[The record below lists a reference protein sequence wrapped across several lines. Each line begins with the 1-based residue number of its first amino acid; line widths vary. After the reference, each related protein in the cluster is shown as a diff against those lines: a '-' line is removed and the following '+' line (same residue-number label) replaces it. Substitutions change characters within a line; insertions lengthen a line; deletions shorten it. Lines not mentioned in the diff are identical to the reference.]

1 MNDFAENYK
10 NILFDCGLCDYATDE
25 LAARFETLTAL
36 LLEANQKMNLTAIRE
51 EKEIIL
57 KHYADCL
64 LAAHL
69 LPENGRLLDVGC
81 GGGFPTLPLAIVRP
95 GLSVTAVDSTAKK
108 LVFVR
113 DAAKALGLRV
123 ETLPGR
129 AEDLGRKPDF
139 REKFNAVT
147 ARAVAELPV
156 LTEWCLPFVKVGGV
170 FVAMKGASGKEELEK
185 AKNAIKILGGSV
197 ETVEERTLGDAARV
211 NIVVRKNKKTPEA
224 YPRKNTIIQR
234 SPL

>member
-1 MNDFAENYK
+1 MSNFTENYK
-10 NILFDCGLCDYATDE
+10 NILFSCGLIDYATDE
-25 LAARFETLTAL
+25 LAARFEELTAL
-36 LLEANQKMNLTAIRE
+36 LFEANKKMNLTAIRE

-64 LAAHL
+64 LTAHL
-69 LPENGRLLDVGC
+69 LPEHGRLLDVGC

-113 DAAKALGLRV
+113 DAAQALGLRV

-129 AEDLGRKPDF
+129 AEDLGRRPDF

-156 LTEWCLPFVKVGGV
+156 LAEWCLPFVKVGGV
-170 FVAMKGASGKEELEK
+170 FVAMKGASGQEELEK
-185 AKNAIKILGGSV
+185 AKNAIKVLGGSV
-197 ETVEERTLGDAARV
+197 EKVEECTLGDASRV
-211 NIVVRKNKKTPEA
+211 NVVVRKHKKTPAE
-224 YPRKNTIIQR
+224 YPRKNTVILR

>member
-1 MNDFAENYK
+1 
-10 NILFDCGLCDYATDE
+10 
-25 LAARFETLTAL
+25 
-36 LLEANQKMNLTAIRE
+36 MNLTAIRE

-64 LAAHL
+64 LASHL

-139 REKFNAVT
+139 REKYNAVT
-147 ARAVAELPV
+147 ARAVAELRV
-156 LTEWCLPFVKVGGV
+156 LAEWCLPFVRVGGV
-170 FVAMKGASGKEELEK
+170 FVAMKGSSGKEELEK
-185 AKNAIKILGGSV
+185 AKKAIKTLGGSV
-197 ETVEERTLGDAARV
+197 ETIEERALGDALRI
-211 NIVVRKNKKTPEA
+211 NIVVRKISKTPTG